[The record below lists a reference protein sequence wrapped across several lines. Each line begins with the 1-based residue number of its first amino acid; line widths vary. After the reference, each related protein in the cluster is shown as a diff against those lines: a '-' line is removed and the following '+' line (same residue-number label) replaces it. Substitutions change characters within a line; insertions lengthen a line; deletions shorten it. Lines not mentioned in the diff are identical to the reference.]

1 MQPGLPEPGTPMTG
15 EGGVLPPL
23 SKPPPQVTPRTVLV
37 VLLTALALFGALYLL
52 WQLQDIVRW
61 LVIGIFLAV
70 AFTPLVDRLER
81 NRVRRSLA
89 ILIVYLALLLALGLF
104 GTLVVPPLVEQVD
117 ALVEFATELSQQPG
131 GAEEGL
137 RNLAERFGVGQ
148 FYDTLR
154 EQASTLPSRLG
165 NATGPLLAFTTGVV
179 GSITAFLS
187 ILLITFFLLLD
198 GRRFVEAGLL
208 LFAAPQRP
216 RLRRVLE
223 ESAGA
228 ISSYIKGSGTLALIA
243 GTAAFIALS
252 ILGIPY
258 ALLLGVIIAI
268 LTPIPLVGGTLGAVI
283 VSLVAL
289 FVEPRLALFFLIY
302 YLIYQQI
309 ENNVLQ
315 PFIFGRNVKLH
326 PLAIFLAV
334 LAGAQLA
341 GILGALLAIPVA
353 EIIRIIG
360 VEWLATRARQT
371 GGEPHSEATDAPV
384 EEVLADAAGP
394 GAGREAAPGAA
405 APAPAK
411 GGRVRWR
418 IRPSR

>member
-1 MQPGLPEPGTPMTG
+1 MTG

-52 WQLQDIVRW
+52 RQLQDIVRW

-70 AFTPLVDRLER
+70 ALTPIVDRLEQ

-89 ILIVYLALLLALGLF
+89 ILLVYLALLLALGLF
-104 GTLVVPPLVEQVD
+104 GALIVPPLVEQVEE
-117 ALVEFATELSQQPG
+117 LVEFATNLSQQPG

-137 RNLAERFGVGQ
+137 RGLAERFGIGQ

-165 NATGPLLAFTTGVV
+165 NATGPLLAFTTGILT
-179 GSITAFLS
+179 SITAFLS

-216 RLRRVLE
+216 RLRRILE
-223 ESAGA
+223 QSAGA
-228 ISSYIKGSGTLALIA
+228 IASYIKGSGTLALIA
-243 GTAAFIALS
+243 GTASFIALT
-252 ILGIPY
+252 ILDIPY

-283 VSLVAL
+283 VGLVAL
-289 FVEPRLALFFLIY
+289 FVDPVKAGIFLVY
-302 YLIYQQI
+302 YLIYQQV
-309 ENNVLQ
+309 ENNLLQ

-371 GGEPHSEATDAPV
+371 GGESHPATTDASIEQV
-384 EEVLADAAGP
+384 FAAAAGP
-394 GAGREAAPGAA
+394 AVDRELGPGEAT
-405 APAPAK
+405 PAPADGDK
-411 GGRVRWR
+411 AKVRWR